1 MDDPFD
7 AQQAQTVLRA
17 ACSTIG
23 LDPSDAELIR
33 LGENAVFWLR
43 SRSVVARIGR
53 SGARTAQMDR
63 EVRSARWLARMSV
76 PAVRALDVHQPLV
89 LDGHVV
95 TFWESVSTGIGHG
108 SPADLAGLLRDL
120 HALETPSELDLPIA
134 DPFRRARTCL
144 DRAKALSEEDLLF
157 ANGLLNDLAA
167 SYEDLSFALGQ
178 GVVHGD
184 ANVSNVFLDHRG
196 AAVLGDLDT
205 LAVGP
210 RELDLTPVALYHHRL
225 GWHTAAEYQGFVG
238 GYGFDV
244 KDWEGYDV
252 LADALE
258 IELIAWLAQ
267 NAHQS
272 PATLTEVVNRI
283 ETIRTGASRL
293 GWTPFS

>member
-7 AQQAQTVLRA
+7 AQQAQGVLKA
-17 ACSTIG
+17 ACSTID
-23 LDPSDAELIR
+23 LDSGDAELIR

-43 SRSVVARIGR
+43 SRSVVARISRG
-53 SGARTAQMDR
+53 SARVAQADR

-76 PAVRALDVHQPLV
+76 PAVRALDVDQPLF

-95 TFWESVSTGIGHG
+95 TFWESVSTEVGRG

-120 HALETPSELDLPIA
+120 HALEAPPELDLPVA

-157 ANGLLNDLAA
+157 VNGLLNDLAA
-167 SYEDLSFALGQ
+167 RYENLSFALPQ

-184 ANVSNVFLDHRG
+184 ANVWNVFLDHRG
-196 AAVLGDLDT
+196 APVLGDLDT

-225 GWHTAAEYQGFVG
+225 GWHTAAEYRGFVG

-244 KDWEGYDV
+244 KDWEGYEV

-272 PATLTEVVNRI
+272 PATLVEVVNRI

-293 GWTPFS
+293 GWTPFL